1 MSKNIKNTLLN
12 IDSSYREKYAKNI
25 CSSDGKIL
33 PLNPIYISYNT
44 VSINYPNH
52 NLNIGDNIV
61 IQNVIG
67 DTKTLIN
74 SIYLINNFKYF
85 VIVYNDNNI
94 NINYKNYIDAL
105 YINIQLVGLQT
116 SNNIINNIC
125 FNSLYG
131 IKKTLI
137 ANDITESNLN
147 NIQTF
152 STDIFGSFD
161 INILNKHCLFIELP
175 YEYIDNVNNYIQINQ
190 IFKISYLHIG
200 GVDIGYLNSNY
211 PINNEN
217 YQSMQ
222 TITNI
227 IDNDNFQFQINQSSY
242 GTQYQGGGKN
252 VQVMKIINSITGYPN
267 SNYYV
272 INLKNSFNNVINIQ
286 LISTEFPYL
295 DIVIQKNINDKLYW
309 KNIEDGE
316 YIYNITID
324 EGFYSSDTFLE
335 KLQSLMN
342 SIPRYNYSDIN
353 QIYNNFDIILESNI
367 QKITF
372 IPYNF
377 IKLPNSITCKQE
389 VINNITYFILNVKH
403 ANSFLQ
409 VNDKITISNS
419 NNITYNNNDSF
430 LSINNSYINKTFSIY
445 SINSNSYNIILG
457 PTDIIETSNVL
468 VMSNGGPNI
477 IVKYPT
483 KVSLLFNYTDTIGNI
498 LGFKEVGYSY
508 SILDFSASITNQ
520 DSYINYKNLDSVGNT
535 LTYSQGFLDFIGVN
549 NYFLM
554 YLNDID
560 YIHNSNNLKSAFSK
574 ILLTGNP
581 GDILFNTF
589 ITINENTYS
598 KAFPIS
604 ELSQLTISFLY
615 PNGSPV
621 NFRNINHSFTL
632 QITEEQYIN
641 NDTLKN
647 SNEVSVE
654 DEFKR

>member
-1 MSKNIKNTLLN
+1 
-12 IDSSYREKYAKNI
+12 
-25 CSSDGKIL
+25 
-33 PLNPIYISYNT
+33 
-44 VSINYPNH
+44 
-52 NLNIGDNIV
+52 
-61 IQNVIG
+61 
-67 DTKTLIN
+67 
-74 SIYLINNFKYF
+74 
-85 VIVYNDNNI
+85 
-94 NINYKNYIDAL
+94 
-105 YINIQLVGLQT
+105 
-116 SNNIINNIC
+116 
-125 FNSLYG
+125 
-131 IKKTLI
+131 
-137 ANDITESNLN
+137 
-147 NIQTF
+147 
-152 STDIFGSFD
+152 
-161 INILNKHCLFIELP
+161 
-175 YEYIDNVNNYIQINQ
+175 
-190 IFKISYLHIG
+190 
-200 GVDIGYLNSNY
+200 
-211 PINNEN
+211 
-217 YQSMQ
+217 
-222 TITNI
+222 
-227 IDNDNFQFQINQSSY
+227 
-242 GTQYQGGGKN
+242 
-252 VQVMKIINSITGYPN
+252 MKIINSITGYPN

-272 INLKNSFNNVINIQ
+272 INLKNSFNNVTNIQ

-589 ITINENTYS
+589 ISINENTYS
-598 KAFPIS
+598 KALPIS

-641 NDTLKN
+641 NDTYKN

-654 DEFKR
+654 NEFRKI